1 MGKLKDPSPPHTKL
15 LFFFLSRPT
24 AVICGCC
31 GMMCN
36 GLSSGSELSLA
47 AMQPRER
54 ERERETACLTLLPI
68 CLYIILTV

>member
-15 LFFFLSRPT
+15 IFFFLS

-47 AMQPRER
+47 AMQV
-54 ERERETACLTLLPI
+54 ETACLTLLPI